1 MISEILRLTRGGYR
15 NKYKS
20 SATGRI

>member
-1 MISEILRLTRGGYR
+1 MISEISRLTRGGYR
-15 NKYKS
+15 NKYKP

>member
-1 MISEILRLTRGGYR
+1 MISEISRLTRGGYR